1 MKKLHYI
8 ASALVVS
15 LGYLTASASAI
26 IVKVTD
32 ADGEAIPYSSICART
47 IPSDKNYRSITDCD
61 GLFRITSENTDSIE
75 INVKSLGMAPHNS
88 KYPCSDDTVSIT
100 LYEDAVT
107 LSEVVVKGSSY
118 GVVERGDTLS
128 FNPERFTDGSEHNI
142 GDVIKKMP
150 GMSVD
155 EFGNVSFQ
163 GQKVDKVLVDGRDV
177 LTSPESFINTL
188 PSDFASQI
196 ELIGNYSEGSPSETY
211 MTESRNALNIKR
223 PPQKN
228 QNSINLAAGGGI
240 CSKYQSEN
248 SAMRLTPTQ
257 ATSGIVIAYYTG
269 RPLVSMMVWLRS
281 SGTLQGV
288 MNAGEAR
295 LSLSTDERE
304 MLFPPVNEDSRDAAL
319 ANFTYTYDQEEHY
332 RLNANGI
339 FYFTDSHGQSQAIQ
353 EYIGSKLTNYQNNY
367 ITRHNRFGTL
377 NISNHLKGDNQWS
390 LRSKTSMSIGHN
402 YNTSLLSNSYNQF
415 LLNSSDET
423 SARPF
428 SVTQSVNFERRNAYG
443 IFFTEAN
450 ATYKSSEIHSFGD
463 SYDNSHRLI
472 SASAE
477 ISGGWLL
484 SRPNWHGN
492 TLKLSARLAYK
503 YTCEKNE
510 GFQNTSVST
519 TWPGLYVGAM
529 KNKGLLRYEIGA
541 DLFFPITHVE
551 AITTIKNPT
560 MLFQPKIMGEIW
572 FSRQHRLQVKA
583 MLTNDVN
590 DIEKLSSNPWQ
601 ASSLQRK
608 LSSNMTRPICR
619 TFDASLTYRNM
630 RLFDRLTMLGVAA
643 FKSIRNDGLCNV
655 SNDGLLQTSTYGDGG
670 GQDIFMSQ
678 ILVNKGLGRL
688 PIDLKL
694 SSKFNWTSLFVSSFN
709 QLGKLITSEPTVTL
723 GFTTRFQNFPAN
735 FDCSVYSS
743 WLHQHLSYSDMK
755 STTTQWGAS
764 IKTTF
769 SKNRWNLSLTAK
781 YDCAYDGINNLRF
794 PDLDADVRY
803 KFGSRHEW
811 EVSVTAQN
819 LLHLRNYQWD
829 SSSVTPIMAAYTT
842 YRRLPGYLLCSLSWH
857 M

>member
-1 MKKLHYI
+1 
-8 ASALVVS
+8 
-15 LGYLTASASAI
+15 
-26 IVKVTD
+26 
-32 ADGEAIPYSSICART
+32 
-47 IPSDKNYRSITDCD
+47 
-61 GLFRITSENTDSIE
+61 
-75 INVKSLGMAPHNS
+75 
-88 KYPCSDDTVSIT
+88 
-100 LYEDAVT
+100 
-107 LSEVVVKGSSY
+107 
-118 GVVERGDTLS
+118 
-128 FNPERFTDGSEHNI
+128 
-142 GDVIKKMP
+142 
-150 GMSVD
+150 
-155 EFGNVSFQ
+155 
-163 GQKVDKVLVDGRDV
+163 
-177 LTSPESFINTL
+177 
-188 PSDFASQI
+188 
-196 ELIGNYSEGSPSETY
+196 
-211 MTESRNALNIKR
+211 
-223 PPQKN
+223 
-228 QNSINLAAGGGI
+228 
-240 CSKYQSEN
+240 
-248 SAMRLTPTQ
+248 
-257 ATSGIVIAYYTG
+257 
-269 RPLVSMMVWLRS
+269 
-281 SGTLQGV
+281 
-288 MNAGEAR
+288 
-295 LSLSTDERE
+295 
-304 MLFPPVNEDSRDAAL
+304 
-319 ANFTYTYDQEEHY
+319 
-332 RLNANGI
+332 
-339 FYFTDSHGQSQAIQ
+339 
-353 EYIGSKLTNYQNNY
+353 
-367 ITRHNRFGTL
+367 
-377 NISNHLKGDNQWS
+377 
-390 LRSKTSMSIGHN
+390 
-402 YNTSLLSNSYNQF
+402 
-415 LLNSSDET
+415 
-423 SARPF
+423 
-428 SVTQSVNFERRNAYG
+428 
-443 IFFTEAN
+443 
-450 ATYKSSEIHSFGD
+450 
-463 SYDNSHRLI
+463 
-472 SASAE
+472 
-477 ISGGWLL
+477 
-484 SRPNWHGN
+484 
-492 TLKLSARLAYK
+492 
-503 YTCEKNE
+503 
-510 GFQNTSVST
+510 
-519 TWPGLYVGAM
+519 
-529 KNKGLLRYEIGA
+529 
-541 DLFFPITHVE
+541 
-551 AITTIKNPT
+551 

-655 SNDGLLQTSTYGDGG
+655 SNDGLLQTSIYGDGG

-694 SSKFNWTSLFVSSFN
+694 SSKFNWTSLSVSSFN

-857 M
+857 L